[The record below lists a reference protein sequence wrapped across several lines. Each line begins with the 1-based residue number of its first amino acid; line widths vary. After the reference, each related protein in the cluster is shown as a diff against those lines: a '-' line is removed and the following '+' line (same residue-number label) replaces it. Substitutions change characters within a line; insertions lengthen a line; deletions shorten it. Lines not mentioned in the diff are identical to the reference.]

1 MSGVVIRL
9 KKGRFMETK
18 NEIAK
23 TETRA
28 LSGTLKAQNELV
40 AELDL
45 SAAETGVAFSDYGKK
60 CVMNAIAGLVTMAQ
74 AQGIGFNQINGSL
87 LKLALQN
94 IGYTELNYAAMPSE
108 VYFDL
113 RKATDD
119 KGNVTYTPSMKPQ
132 GAGNEKLVRKY
143 GVGIKEL
150 KPAWL
155 VRDGDEFSYPSF
167 NGIEMTPPK
176 WTPKSYDKKVMMVV
190 YPLVKQDG
198 SVEYLIATR
207 EGIKP
212 NIIAQ
217 IRQNTLYAFKDYT
230 THKVD
235 EKKRDEFYNE
245 LNKFAEEHTVDELLA
260 EEKYVKYVNPT
271 YTSGGSKESMILR
284 KMKNNA
290 LKNYPKEYDNSIQA
304 DAVMNMWED
313 KDDSVLEKPKVEK
326 DVVAK
331 VEKEIQEEPSA
342 DAVHDFTVD
351 DDGVVEVKQKAAEEP
366 KADKPAAE
374 EEYPF

>member
-1 MSGVVIRL
+1 MSGVVIKL

-45 SAAETGVAFSDYGKK
+45 SAAETGVAFSEYGKK

-74 AQGIGFNQINGSL
+74 SQGIGFNQINGSL

-113 RKATDD
+113 RKSTDD

-155 VRDGDEFSYPSF
+155 VREGDEFTYPSF

-190 YPLVKQDG
+190 YPLIKQDG
-198 SVEYLIATR
+198 SVEFLIATR

-235 EKKRDEFYNE
+235 EKKRDEFYTE

-260 EEKYVKYVNPT
+260 EEKYSKYVNPT

-290 LKNYPKEYDNSIQA
+290 FKNYPKEYDSATMRN
-304 DAVMNMWED
+304 AVENMWED

-331 VEKEIQEEPSA
+331 VEKEIAETNTTE
-342 DAVHDFTVD
+342 AVKDFSVD
-351 DDGVVEVKQKAAEEP
+351 EDGVVEVKQEP
-366 KADKPAAE
+366 KKEQAAVE

>member
-45 SAAETGVAFSDYGKK
+45 SAAETGVAFSEYGKK

-74 AQGIGFNQINGSL
+74 SQGIQFNQINGSL

-113 RKATDD
+113 RKSTDD
-119 KGNVTYTPSMKPQ
+119 KGNVTYTPQMKPQ

-155 VRDGDEFSYPSF
+155 VREGDEFSYPSF

-176 WTPKSYDKKVMMVV
+176 WTPKSYDKKVTMVV
-190 YPLVKQDG
+190 YPLIKLDG
-198 SVEYLIATR
+198 TVEFLISTR

-235 EKKRDEFYNE
+235 EKKRDEFYTE

-260 EEKYVKYVNPT
+260 EEKYSKYVNPT

-290 LKNYPKEYDNSIQA
+290 LKNYPKEYDSAVQA

-331 VEKEIQEEPSA
+331 VEKEIAETNTAE
-342 DAVHDFTVD
+342 AVKDFSVD
-351 DDGVVEVKQKAAEEP
+351 EDGVVEVKQEHKKEE
-366 KADKPAAE
+366 AAAE

>member
-1 MSGVVIRL
+1 MSGVVIKL

-74 AQGIGFNQINGSL
+74 SQGIAFNQINGSL

-113 RKATDD
+113 RKSTDD

-155 VRDGDEFSYPSF
+155 VREGDEFTYPSF
-167 NGIEMTPPK
+167 DGIEMTPPK

-198 SVEYLIATR
+198 SVEFLIATR

-230 THKVD
+230 TKKVD
-235 EKKRDEFYNE
+235 EKKRDEFYNA
-245 LNKFAEEHTVDELLA
+245 LNEYAEAHTVDELLA
-260 EEKYVKYVNPT
+260 NQEYAKYVNPT

-290 LKNYPKEYDNSIQA
+290 LKNYPKEYDNAAQA

-313 KDDSVLEKPKVEK
+313 KDESVLEKPKVEK

-331 VEKEIQEEPSA
+331 VEKEIAETPSA
-342 DAVHDFTVD
+342 DAVKDFTVD
-351 DDGVVEVKQKAAEEP
+351 EDGVVEVKPKAAEEP
-366 KADKPAAE
+366 KQE
-374 EEYPF
+374 ETAPEYPF

>member
-1 MSGVVIRL
+1 MSGVVIKL

-45 SAAETGVAFSDYGKK
+45 SAAETGIAFSEYGKK

-74 AQGIGFNQINGSL
+74 SQGIGFNQINGSL

-113 RKATDD
+113 RKSTDD

-155 VRDGDEFSYPSF
+155 VREGDEFTYPSF

-176 WTPKSYDKKVMMVV
+176 WAPKSYDKKVMMVV
-190 YPLVKQDG
+190 YPLIKQDG
-198 SVEYLIATR
+198 SVEFLIATR

-235 EKKRDEFYNE
+235 EKKRDEFYTE

-260 EEKYVKYVNPT
+260 EEKYSKYVNPT

-290 LKNYPKEYDNSIQA
+290 LKNYPKEYDSATMRN
-304 DAVMNMWED
+304 AVENMWED

-331 VEKEIQEEPSA
+331 VEKEIAETNTTE
-342 DAVHDFTVD
+342 AVKDFSVD
-351 DDGVVEVKQKAAEEP
+351 EDGVVEVKQEP
-366 KADKPAAE
+366 KKEQAAVE